1 MALIRFQQTPTVTV
15 PGTAYIPYDVIG
27 GLLTFTGLRGGK
39 IKAVTI
45 ADRASQTTVQYLLVL
60 FESAPTTIAD
70 NSPYDIADADLAKI
84 VFGWKMPQPET
95 AEITGPFGGAQAF
108 ADNGYMFSYG
118 LDYPVWSAGGAIYG
132 FLILISGNVPTFA
145 TTTDLT
151 ISLLVELG

>member
-1 MALIRFQQTPTVTV
+1 MALIRFQVTPTVTV
-15 PGTAYIPYDVIG
+15 PGTAYIPYDVVG
-27 GLLTFTGLRGGK
+27 GLLTFTGFRGGVVRG
-39 IKAVTI
+39 VTI
-45 ADRASQTTVQYLLVL
+45 ADKAAQTTVQYLLLL

-84 VFGWKMPQPET
+84 VFQWKMPQPET

-118 LDYPVWSAGGAIYG
+118 MDYPVWSAGGALYG
-132 FLILISGNVPTFA
+132 FLIVTSGTVPTYAAA
-145 TTTDLT
+145 TDVT